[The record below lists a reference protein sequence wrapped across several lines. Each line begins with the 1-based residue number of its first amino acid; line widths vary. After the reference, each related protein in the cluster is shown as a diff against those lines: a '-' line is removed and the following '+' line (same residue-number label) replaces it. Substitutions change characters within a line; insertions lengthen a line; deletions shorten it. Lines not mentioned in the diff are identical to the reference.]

1 MTESFTKDLDF
12 QQVLFIG
19 MAQMYYEAAQD
30 GYKKE
35 FEDLVDNMVDD
46 IFDLVIECDLVTKLH
61 RIEAIGDKTPDS
73 DIRQLLKD
81 KRVRIR
87 LKKRLIN
94 KVLVQKKMLGKRVGT
109 HAFAFDPDRL
119 EDYPHE

>member
-1 MTESFTKDLDF
+1 MAEKFASDLDF

-30 GYKKE
+30 GYQRE

-46 IFDLVIECDLVTKLH
+46 IFDLVIESKQVTALH
-61 RIEAIGDKTPDS
+61 RIEGIGEDTPVTDV
-73 DIRQLLKD
+73 RQQMKD
-81 KRVRIR
+81 KRKRIR

-94 KVLVQKKMLGKRVGT
+94 RVLVKKGMLGKRVGI
-109 HAFAFDPDRL
+109 HPFAFDPNKL
-119 EDYPHE
+119 EAD

>member
-1 MTESFTKDLDF
+1 MPDKFVSDLDF

-30 GYKKE
+30 GYQRE

-46 IFDLVIECDLVTKLH
+46 IFDLVIDSKQVTALH
-61 RIEAIGDKTPDS
+61 RIEAIGEDTPETDTKQ
-73 DIRQLLKD
+73 RLKD
-81 KRVRIR
+81 KRKRIR

-94 KVLVQKKMLGKRVGT
+94 RVLVKKGMLGKRVGV
-109 HAFAFDPDRL
+109 HPFAFDPNKL
-119 EDYPHE
+119 EADD